1 MKIII
6 SRKGFDSGYG
16 GVPSPIFPDGRI
28 VSLPIP
34 SKAGVNAAK
43 GRTDD
48 LSLGDVI
55 ANLTGDRLDGNT
67 LIHVDPDLERS
78 TFSRSPGWRASF
90 GQVGSAQSHLANQG
104 VGVGDLFLFFGW
116 FRPVELNQ
124 GCWRYVAGSKSFHSL
139 FGWLRVAEVIC
150 VDEKELQNF
159 PNWLADHPH
168 VAHADRFI
176 GKNNTLYV
184 AGDGRRLENSV
195 VELPDAGMFKQ
206 WSPSLKLSAE
216 GKSKSVWN
224 VPTWLEPTQGR
235 PPLTYHSN
243 NDRWTRDGNAL
254 NLATVAKG
262 QEFVLDASYYP
273 EAFPWALQL
282 IQEHA

>member
-34 SKAGVNAAK
+34 SQAGLVASMARA
-43 GRTDD
+43 GD
-48 LSLGDVI
+48 SSIGDVI
-55 ANLTGDRLDGNT
+55 ASLTDDRLGVDT
-67 LIHVDPDLERS
+67 LIHIDPDLEKS
-78 TFSRSPGWRASF
+78 TLSRASGWRSAF

-104 VGVGDLFLFFGW
+104 VGAGDVFLFFGW
-116 FRPVELNQ
+116 FRPVELRQ
-124 GCWRYVAGSKSFHSL
+124 GRWCYVANLASFHSL
-139 FGWLRVAEVIC
+139 FGWLRVAEVIS
-150 VDEKELQNF
+150 VENIGLRNLPD
-159 PNWLADHPH
+159 WLADHPH
-168 VAHADRFI
+168 VTHADRFA

-184 AGDGRRLENSV
+184 AGDDLGLGDSAEN
-195 VELPDAGMFKQ
+195 LAGAGMFKQ

-224 VPTWLEPTQGR
+224 VPTWLEPTQER
-235 PPLTYHSN
+235 PALTFHSKS
-243 NDRWTRDGNAL
+243 DRWTRNGDAL

-262 QEFVLDASYYP
+262 QEFVLDTSHYP
-273 EAFPWALQL
+273 EAVPWALQL
-282 IQEHA
+282 IRGHA